1 MVAIKK
7 YKKETAT
14 LDTLKHELGIMKALD
29 HENLVKLVSVREN
42 ATYKDENE
50 TTSSCFAIVLEYVGG
65 GELFDF
71 VAETGKFS
79 ETVSRTYFHQM
90 MNGLHYMQQK
100 GFAHRDI
107 KPENLLLSHM
117 YILKVADFGFSTLL
131 KGKDGSGVLRT
142 KLGTEGYMAPEIPS
156 KKYEGKSVDIFAAGV
171 ILFIMYAGN
180 PPFEKATPNDPYYK
194 ILKDKK
200 YDIFWKAHS
209 RKRPVGFFSE
219 SFRDLFV
226 RMVAFD
232 PAERPSIE

>member
-50 TTSSCFAIVLEYVGG
+50 ATSSCFAIVLEYVGG

-90 MNGLHYMQQK
+90 MNGLHYMHQK

-107 KPENLLLSHM
+107 KP
-117 YILKVADFGFSTLL
+117 
-131 KGKDGSGVLRT
+131 
-142 KLGTEGYMAPEIPS
+142 
-156 KKYEGKSVDIFAAGV
+156 
-171 ILFIMYAGN
+171 
-180 PPFEKATPNDPYYK
+180 
-194 ILKDKK
+194 
-200 YDIFWKAHS
+200 
-209 RKRPVGFFSE
+209 
-219 SFRDLFV
+219 
-226 RMVAFD
+226 
-232 PAERPSIE
+232 